1 MVQTEVAAEALDL
14 KGLTSN
20 FTNTHSL
27 ALAPHPHTF
36 TTSPAPAT
44 PAQPEKNVR
53 MPRIFLKKKS
63 VGGTTKALNR
73 DLASKLSN
81 QVSVR
86 LADLGYAY
94 EAVGSTYPVS
104 LAAKGSQAT
113 SPSRQLVVS
122 PHCIP
127 NYQNTQYTQHYHQ
140 VHGLLGPAFPP
151 PRSINS
157 KISGFAYRQG
167 NVKLQKVVAPR
178 TKPAEYPQS
187 GPIVSAMSSFFVGD
201 LSKIMK
207 A

>member
-1 MVQTEVAAEALDL
+1 MVQTEIAAEARDTIDL
-14 KGLTSN
+14 KGLTNS
-20 FTNTHSL
+20 
-27 ALAPHPHTF
+27 LAPHTTTFHTNNTF
-36 TTSPAPAT
+36 ATSPAPAT

-63 VGGTTKALNR
+63 VGGTTISTTKALNR
-73 DLASKLSN
+73 DLTSKLSN

-127 NYQNTQYTQHYHQ
+127 NYQNTQYTQHYH
-140 VHGLLGPAFPP
+140 H
-151 PRSINS
+151 
-157 KISGFAYRQG
+157 
-167 NVKLQKVVAPR
+167 
-178 TKPAEYPQS
+178 
-187 GPIVSAMSSFFVGD
+187 
-201 LSKIMK
+201 
-207 A
+207 

>member
-1 MVQTEVAAEALDL
+1 MVQTEIAAEALDL
-14 KGLTSN
+14 KGLTNS
-20 FTNTHSL
+20 
-27 ALAPHPHTF
+27 LAPHTTTFHTNNTF
-36 TTSPAPAT
+36 TASPAPAT

-127 NYQNTQYTQHYHQ
+127 NYQNTQYTQHYH
-140 VHGLLGPAFPP
+140 H
-151 PRSINS
+151 
-157 KISGFAYRQG
+157 
-167 NVKLQKVVAPR
+167 
-178 TKPAEYPQS
+178 
-187 GPIVSAMSSFFVGD
+187 
-201 LSKIMK
+201 
-207 A
+207 